1 MYTLFISTYDK
12 FINVALLKDDE
23 VLEEIKKESINSHS
37 IYTMPMIKEILDKN
51 NITTNDLNQIEVING
66 PGSFTGVRIAVTI
79 AKTLAYT
86 LNIPIKSIS
95 SIEALAVGSTKSK
108 KLVTIKDLKGVYYG
122 LFNEENKL
130 IEPLNYLNNK
140 DFKEYVEK
148 NDFENIILEDTKLCP
163 KKIHE
168 YLKTQDAQ
176 NPHHVNPLYIKQIEA
191 EKW

>member
-12 FINVALLKDDE
+12 FIHVALLKDDK
-23 VLEEIKKESINSHS
+23 VLEHNIKESINSHS
-37 IYTMPMIKEILDKN
+37 IYTMPMIKEILANN
-51 NITTNDLNQIEVING
+51 NITTKDLNQIEVING

-79 AKTLAYT
+79 AKTLSFT

-95 SIEALAVGSTKSK
+95 SIEALAVSSIDEK

-122 LFNEENKL
+122 LFNEDNKL
-130 IEPLNYLNNK
+130 LEPLNYFNNK
-140 DFKEYVEK
+140 YFKEYIEK
-148 NDFENIILEDTKLCP
+148 NNFENIILENTNICP

-168 YLKTQDAQ
+168 YLKTQNAQ

-191 EKW
+191 EK